1 MRVYRISKC
10 RFIKD
15 LSGYGAFLQGGRWNS
30 LNQYMIYTSQSIA
43 LSMLEVL
50 VHFQPQISPEDF
62 CLLTLELPD
71 NSIEVLPH
79 KKLQEGWNRYAII
92 PATQTVGDSFLK
104 ENKKIALQVPSSIIE
119 QESNFLLNP
128 NHPDFEQKVKII
140 SIQEIKIDKRLVE

>member
-10 RFIKD
+10 KYIKD

-30 LNQYMIYTSQSIA
+30 PNQYMIYASQSIA
-43 LSMLEVL
+43 LSLLEVL
-50 VHFQPQISPEDF
+50 VHFQPQISPEEF

-71 NSIEVLPH
+71 NTIEMLSP
-79 KKLQEGWNRYAII
+79 KKLPEGWNRYAVY
-92 PATQTVGDSFLK
+92 PATQSVGDSFLK

-119 QESNFLLNP
+119 QESNILLNP

-140 SIQEIKIDKRLVE
+140 SVQEIKIDKRLVE